1 MADIIDLINSKKS
14 RAEYFREY
22 RRRQMVKTQNPIP
35 NLALKAHKRSLD
47 EPKSLM
53 VYVASLAILSAA
65 TTAYLV
71 YLSAAFFEGSF
82 LFRLGLSILSETLL
96 LALVLIKTQSKLEN
110 VFRLVLLTTFCCYS
124 VLPFIFEPV
133 KNENKSQSS
142 LNLIHLNQESLKREI
157 EKLTLQ
163 HNELVALQR
172 ITRSDSVAQ
181 QIATF
186 ETQLRNSYEH
196 ETEHQLKSYKALPA
210 WLLSLQRLLF
220 VAVNIFLV
228 HHLSYHFTFKVARP
242 RRRKHEL
249 QATRFCEV
257 GNVASI

>member
-1 MADIIDLINSKKS
+1 
-14 RAEYFREY
+14 
-22 RRRQMVKTQNPIP
+22 MVKTQTPLP
-35 NLALKAHKRSLD
+35 DSALKAQKRPLVES
-47 EPKSLM
+47 KSFKAYI
-53 VYVASLAILSAA
+53 VSLAIISTA

-71 YLSAAFFEGSF
+71 YLSTAFFEGSS
-82 LFRLGLSILSETLL
+82 LFRLGLSLLSETLL

-163 HNELVALQR
+163 HHELVALQR
-172 ITRSDSVAQ
+172 ITRSEGVAQ
-181 QIATF
+181 QIATL
-186 ETQLRNSYEH
+186 EAKLRNSYEH
-196 ETEHQLKSYKALPA
+196 EAEYQLESYKALPA
-210 WLLSLQRLLF
+210 WILSLQRLLF

-228 HHLSYHFTFKVARP
+228 HHLFSHFTFKVARP
-242 RRRKHEL
+242 RKRKQEL
-249 QATRFCEV
+249 HATRFCEV
-257 GNVASI
+257 GNAASI